1 MAAGATR
8 ARPGAGPMP
17 GGAVVGGV
25 APGAGPPRG
34 GTVAPRG
41 RGRPSWAGP
50 SRAAA
55 AAMGAEGPPVPG
67 PVLFPLPPLPL
78 LLAAAAAALLG
89 YYWARVPRRPLL
101 AAGPRFRA
109 FLERRCPAAG
119 ETFYPTPWCF
129 EGRLQTVLGAL
140 LRARPP
146 VSYRCEA
153 IRAPD
158 GGQLILDWAEDPG
171 SHRRLEPR
179 ARPVVLLLPG
189 LTGSSQAGYL
199 LRLVH
204 RAGRAG
210 YRSVVLNHRGCRGE
224 ELLTPRTFCASNTE
238 DLETAIAHIKRR
250 YPRAPLLAVGISLGG
265 MQVLNYLGRRGQAA
279 GLAAAM
285 ALSPS
290 WDAAASTASL
300 EQPLNAVLF
309 NQRLAA
315 GLCQLVS
322 RHRAAIGE
330 KVDVEHV
337 LQARTIREF
346 DERYTA
352 QAFGYRSCCEY
363 YQAASP
369 ARQLHRIRV
378 PVLCLNASDDPFS
391 PLHAIPVEAAWRLP
405 HVALL
410 VTAHGGHIG
419 FLEGLCPRP
428 GSYMERLFAQFI
440 TAIFEHGEELQ
451 QLEGDGDGAGE
462 GAAGQGAA

>member
-1 MAAGATR
+1 
-8 ARPGAGPMP
+8 
-17 GGAVVGGV
+17 
-25 APGAGPPRG
+25 
-34 GTVAPRG
+34 
-41 RGRPSWAGP
+41 
-50 SRAAA
+50 
-55 AAMGAEGPPVPG
+55 MGAEGPPVPV
-67 PVLFPLPPLPL
+67 PALSPLPL
-78 LLAAAAAALLG
+78 LLAAAAAALFG

-101 AAGPRFRA
+101 AAGPRLRA
-109 FLERRCPAAG
+109 FLERRCPAVG

-140 LRARPP
+140 LQACPP
-146 VSYRCEA
+146 VSYRSEA

-158 GGQLILDWAEDPG
+158 GGQLILDWAEDPD
-171 SHRRLEPR
+171 SHRHPEPC
-179 ARPVVLLLPG
+179 ARPTVLLLPG

-199 LRLVH
+199 LRLVR
-204 RAGRAG
+204 RAACAG
-210 YRSVVLNHRGCRGE
+210 YRSVVLNHRGCRDE

-238 DLETAIAHIKRR
+238 DLETAIAHVKRQ
-250 YPRAPLLAVGISLGG
+250 YPRAPLLAVGVSLGG

-285 ALSPS
+285 ALCPS
-290 WDAAASTASL
+290 WDPAASAASL
-300 EQPLNAVLF
+300 EQPLNALLF

-315 GLCQLVS
+315 SLRRLVS
-322 RHRAAIGE
+322 RHRAALGE

-352 QAFGYRSCCEY
+352 QAFGYRSCREY

-369 ARQLHRIRV
+369 THQLHRIRV
-378 PVLCLNASDDPFS
+378 PVLCLNASDDPFC
-391 PLHAIPVEAAWRLP
+391 PLHAIPVEAAWHLP

-428 GSYMERLFAQFI
+428 GSYMERLFAQFV
-440 TAIFEHGEELQ
+440 TAVFEHGEELQ

-462 GAAGQGAA
+462 GAVGQGAA

>member
-1 MAAGATR
+1 
-8 ARPGAGPMP
+8 
-17 GGAVVGGV
+17 
-25 APGAGPPRG
+25 
-34 GTVAPRG
+34 
-41 RGRPSWAGP
+41 
-50 SRAAA
+50 
-55 AAMGAEGPPVPG
+55 MGAEEPQVPVP
-67 PVLFPLPPLPL
+67 VLSPLPL
-78 LLAAAAAALLG
+78 LPPLLAAATAALLG

-101 AAGPRFRA
+101 AAGPRLRA
-109 FLERRCPAAG
+109 FLEQRCPAVG

-140 LRARPP
+140 LWARPP
-146 VSYRCEA
+146 VSYHSEA

-158 GGQLILDWAEDPG
+158 GGQLILDWAEDADSDWHPD
-171 SHRRLEPR
+171 PR
-179 ARPVVLLLPG
+179 ACPTVLLIPG
-189 LTGSSQAGYL
+189 LTGSSQAAYL

-204 RAGRAG
+204 RASRAG

-238 DLETAIAHIKRR
+238 DLETAIAHIKRQ
-250 YPRAPLLAVGISLGG
+250 YPQAPLLAVGVSLGG
-265 MQVLNYLGRRGQAA
+265 MQVLNYLGRRGRAA

-285 ALSPS
+285 ALCPS
-290 WDAAASTASL
+290 WDPDASAASL
-300 EQPLNAVLF
+300 EQPLNDLLF

-315 GLCQLVS
+315 SLRCLIS

-352 QAFGYRSCCEY
+352 QAFGYRSC
-363 YQAASP
+363 P
-369 ARQLHRIRV
+369 
-378 PVLCLNASDDPFS
+378 
-391 PLHAIPVEAAWRLP
+391 IPVEAARHLP

-410 VTAHGGHIG
+410 VTAHGGHLG

-440 TAIFEHGEELQ
+440 SAVFEHREELQ
-451 QLEGDGDGAGE
+451 QLEGDGDRDGAV
-462 GAAGQGAA
+462 GQGAA

>member
-1 MAAGATR
+1 R
-8 ARPGAGPMP
+8 
-17 GGAVVGGV
+17 
-25 APGAGPPRG
+25 
-34 GTVAPRG
+34 
-41 RGRPSWAGP
+41 S
-50 SRAAA
+50 
-55 AAMGAEGPPVPG
+55 
-67 PVLFPLPPLPL
+67 
-78 LLAAAAAALLG
+78 
-89 YYWARVPRRPLL
+89 
-101 AAGPRFRA
+101 
-109 FLERRCPAAG
+109 
-119 ETFYPTPWCF
+119 
-129 EGRLQTVLGAL
+129 
-140 LRARPP
+140 
-146 VSYRCEA
+146 EA

-171 SHRRLEPR
+171 SHRRLGPR

-265 MQVLNYLGRRGQAA
+265 MQVLNYLGRRGRAA

-300 EQPLNAVLF
+300 EQPLNALLF

-337 LQARTIREF
+337 LQVGPGPHPGPAGRAPLPPRPSHPTPQARTIREF

-369 ARQLHRIRV
+369 ARHLHRIRV

-440 TAIFEHGEELQ
+440 TAVFEHGEELR
-451 QLEGDGDGAGE
+451 QLEGDGDGAG
-462 GAAGQGAA
+462 

>member
-1 MAAGATR
+1 
-8 ARPGAGPMP
+8 
-17 GGAVVGGV
+17 
-25 APGAGPPRG
+25 
-34 GTVAPRG
+34 
-41 RGRPSWAGP
+41 
-50 SRAAA
+50 
-55 AAMGAEGPPVPG
+55 MGAEEPPVPV
-67 PVLFPLPPLPL
+67 PVPSPLPL
-78 LLAAAAAALLG
+78 LLAAATAALLG

-101 AAGPRFRA
+101 AASPRLRA
-109 FLERRCPAAG
+109 FLEQRCPAVG

-140 LRARPP
+140 LWARPP
-146 VSYRCEA
+146 VSYRSEA

-158 GGQLILDWAEDPG
+158 GGQLILDWAKDADSNWHPDPCAC
-171 SHRRLEPR
+171 PT
-179 ARPVVLLLPG
+179 VLLIPG
-189 LTGSSQAGYL
+189 LTGSSQATYL

-204 RAGRAG
+204 RASRAG

-250 YPRAPLLAVGISLGG
+250 YPRAPLLAVGVSLGG
-265 MQVLNYLGRRGQAA
+265 MQVLNYLGRRGWAA

-285 ALSPS
+285 ALCPS
-290 WDAAASTASL
+290 WDPDASAASL
-300 EQPLNAVLF
+300 EQPLNDLLF
-309 NQRLAA
+309 NRHLTAS
-315 GLCQLVS
+315 LRCLIS

-337 LQARTIREF
+337 LQACTIREF

-352 QAFGYRSCCEY
+352 RAFGYHSCREY

-369 ARQLHRIRV
+369 ARWLHGIRV
-378 PVLCLNASDDPFS
+378 PVLCLNAADDPFS
-391 PLHAIPVEAAWRLP
+391 PLHAIPVEAARHLP

-410 VTAHGGHIG
+410 VTAHGGHLG
-419 FLEGLCPRP
+419 FLEGICPRP

-440 TAIFEHGEELQ
+440 SAVFEHREELR
-451 QLEGDGDGAGE
+451 QLEGDGE